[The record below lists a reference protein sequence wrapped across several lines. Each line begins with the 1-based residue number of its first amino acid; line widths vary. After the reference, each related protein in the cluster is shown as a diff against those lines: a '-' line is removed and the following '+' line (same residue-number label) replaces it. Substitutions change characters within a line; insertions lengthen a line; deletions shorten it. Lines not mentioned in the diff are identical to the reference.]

1 MEGLYFEVKPRRDE
15 PRRPRSSD
23 KPRPNITSNHC
34 SFPSV
39 LHPNSPTLCPE
50 KLTSARKRAATWEER
65 LEEEGEEEEV
75 QYKLTL
81 IGSLPVHHLTTMAML
96 PWVVAEIS
104 KAQPAERELGTGLC
118 SGSPS
123 AGQLDPSTHNQT
135 VFLCVSASW
144 VRCVSVLEEGA
155 VWDPL
160 THTVLFECRPHQ
172 VTKLIHNSQ
181 EPNSFGCLVRDAP
194 NCACYV
200 FQCQDSTKVP
210 EIIST
215 LRQVGKSSARNDDIT
230 IHASKTSS
238 AGSDPSETCF
248 SSLSTTTTTIAPS
261 IAVSP
266 TAFAKK
272 FEVLFCG
279 RVSVAHKKAPPAL
292 IDECIEKFS
301 QLHGSGKS
309 DKGGNSGGLVGGL
322 RRALTS
328 SSNGLVG
335 GGAVGNGAAGS
346 PTTGKRPVLFKRDP
360 SFPCLQ
366 ALDENGLSPEI
377 SHTNTT
383 DAQANSAGVQPTS
396 LQENRTMLF
405 TVGRSQIF
413 LVSPDTK
420 KVAIEK
426 SFREISFCSQGIRHV
441 DHFGFICRETVEGG
455 SCHFVCYVFQCT
467 DESLVDEI
475 MLTLKQAFS
484 VAALQQNA
492 KTQSQQCD
500 SCPMQQLHR
509 LCERIEGLHPSKTK
523 LELQKYLA
531 TLDNQEQA
539 SVFENAMRA
548 RPKSDQEE
556 NELVMASLRSLYEE
570 RQRSHQHTLCG
581 DSKQVCEDAAPAPVE
596 AQQQSSSRQRLEQ
609 FKSRAKRSLTESL
622 EGIWKA
628 SSKTRAQR
636 DNSVGSDS
644 GSSTCTVK
652 SSQDHPCLDDPL
664 PPSTQL
670 RPTSPLRCHNSTG
683 DLKRLDSSLPLSPS
697 SSSLPGDA
705 QPQGFRRRASTFSHP
720 PTPSSAEYSPMHIL
734 THTPQDPTAASK
746 PKLVRHYSVST
757 DTPHQSKHVPT
768 DSTLPPIPPCPSSH
782 SPLLAHHPSSPS
794 AGARLNRRSTLGDL
808 RARLHSS
815 SSVPNFLKFQF
826 LAPVHENDSP
836 ELRSSDV
843 AALSTPSAACGVGE
857 SPLRSHRHSWR
868 QQIFLRVATPQKN
881 TESNERGDPCLEGGR
896 VCVGQVGVGGSG
908 DSSVRVV
915 PEERKKRSKE
925 ELRELWRK
933 AILQQIL
940 LQRMERENQK
950 LQASE
955 SDLQNKRLKLDYEE
969 ITPCLKDVT
978 LVWEKMLGTPG
989 RAKVKFD
996 RETIHAAVAQGVPRQ
1011 HRGEIWKFLSEQ
1023 YLLRQTVPSRPPTN
1037 HTPYKEL
1044 LKQLTSQQHA
1054 ILIDLGRTFPTHPYF
1069 QAQLGAGQLS
1079 LYNLLKAYSLLDP
1092 EVGYCQGLSFIAGV
1106 LLLHMG
1112 EEDAFNMLKF
1122 LMYDVGLRKQY
1133 RPDMIILQIQMYQL
1147 SRLLHDYH
1155 RDLYSH
1161 LEQQEI
1167 GPSLYA
1173 TPWFLTAFASH
1184 FPLGFVARV
1193 FDMLF
1198 LQGSE
1203 VIFKVA
1209 LSLLGSHKPLIL
1221 QHESLESI
1229 VDFIKTT
1236 LPNLGLVQ
1244 MEKTINQVCEMDMS
1258 KQLQA
1263 YEVEYHVLQDE
1274 LLDTPPTLNQH
1285 QRAAQ
1290 LERTNQ
1296 SLRQQN
1302 LDLLE
1307 ELQVSHARVCSLESR
1322 VEALTQ
1328 SEGRLKEQVS
1338 VLEEEKKQL
1347 ASTVTHLQALLVSL
1361 GIHTNPDGH
1370 TLPPPSERQVTATA
1384 KVEGLANR
1392 TVDSLLHPLALPEG
1406 S

>member
-1 MEGLYFEVKPRRDE
+1 MFMANGMKARLQRLNLF
-15 PRRPRSSD
+15 
-23 KPRPNITSNHC
+23 NI
-34 SFPSV
+34 
-39 LHPNSPTLCPE
+39 
-50 KLTSARKRAATWEER
+50 K
-65 LEEEGEEEEV
+65 
-75 QYKLTL
+75 
-81 IGSLPVHHLTTMAML
+81 
-96 PWVVAEIS
+96 
-104 KAQPAERELGTGLC
+104 
-118 SGSPS
+118 
-123 AGQLDPSTHNQT
+123 
-135 VFLCVSASW
+135 
-144 VRCVSVLEEGA
+144 
-155 VWDPL
+155 
-160 THTVLFECRPHQ
+160 
-172 VTKLIHNSQ
+172 Q
-181 EPNSFGCLVRDAP
+181 EQKD
-194 NCACYV
+194 
-200 FQCQDSTKVP
+200 VP

-215 LRQVGKSSARNDDIT
+215 LRQAGKSSARNNDLT
-230 IHASKTSS
+230 IDPNKTSTGTGGGDS
-238 AGSDPSETCF
+238 SETYVSC
-248 SSLSTTTTTIAPS
+248 SSSETNSTNPTS
-261 IAVSP
+261 VVSP
-266 TAFAKK
+266 STFAKK

-301 QLHGSGKS
+301 QLHSSGTT
-309 DKGGNSGGLVGGL
+309 DKGGNSGRLVDGL
-322 RRALTS
+322 RRALS
-328 SSNGLVG
+328 LQSNELG
-335 GGAVGNGAAGS
+335 GGSARNGSAGS
-346 PTTGKRPVLFKRDP
+346 TTSGTRHVLFKRDH
-360 SFPCLQ
+360 SFPSLH

-377 SHTNTT
+377 SNMNTT
-383 DAQANSAGVQPTS
+383 DSLTPSKVHPTS

-455 SCHFVCYVFQCT
+455 NLHYVCYVFQCT

-475 MLTLKQAFS
+475 MLTLKQAFT

-509 LCERIEGLHPSKTK
+509 LCERIEGLHPAKTK
-523 LELQKYLA
+523 LELQKHLA
-531 TLDNQEQA
+531 TLDNDEQA
-539 SVFENAMRA
+539 SVFENTMRA

-556 NELVMASLRSLYEE
+556 NELVMVSLRNLCEE
-570 RQRSHQHTLCG
+570 KQKNHQHIWPG
-581 DSKQVCEDAAPAPVE
+581 DNKRACEDAAPQDS
-596 AQQQSSSRQRLEQ
+596 QQQSSSRLEA

-622 EGIWKA
+622 EGIWKG
-628 SSKTRAQR
+628 SSRSRPQR
-636 DNSVGSDS
+636 DNSQGSE
-644 GSSTCTVK
+644 SSSSNYICN
-652 SSQDHPCLDDPL
+652 SSQEQPSLDDSLSSSP
-664 PPSTQL
+664 L
-670 RPTSPLRCHNSTG
+670 RPTSPLRGHNSTG
-683 DLKRLDSSLPLSPS
+683 DLKLLDRSSPLFS
-697 SSSLPGDA
+697 SSSLPGD
-705 QPQGFRRRASTFSHP
+705 PELQGFRRRASTFSHS
-720 PTPSSAEYSPMHIL
+720 PTSSSVLEYSPLQKLPHAG
-734 THTPQDPTAASK
+734 QDPGAATK

-757 DTPHQSKHVPT
+757 DSPHQS
-768 DSTLPPIPPCPSSH
+768 
-782 SPLLAHHPSSPS
+782 
-794 AGARLNRRSTLGDL
+794 N
-808 RARLHSS
+808 
-815 SSVPNFLKFQF
+815 
-826 LAPVHENDSP
+826 
-836 ELRSSDV
+836 DV
-843 AALSTPSAACGVGE
+843 AALSTPTKE
-857 SPLRSHRHSWR
+857 SPLPSQRHSWR
-868 QQIFLRVATPQKN
+868 QQIFLRVATPQKG
-881 TESNERGDPCLEGGR
+881 TDTSEHVDPCLDGAR
-896 VCVGQVGVGGSG
+896 VCVGHVTAVGSG
-908 DSSVRVV
+908 DSSMRAV
-915 PEERKKRSKE
+915 PEEGTKRSGE

-933 AILQQIL
+933 AIWQQIL
-940 LQRMERENQK
+940 LQRMERENRK

-989 RAKVKFD
+989 RSKVKFD
-996 RETIHAAVAQGVPRQ
+996 FETIHAAVAQGVPRQ

-1023 YLLRQTVPSRPPTN
+1023 FLLRQTVPLRSPSN
-1037 HTPYKEL
+1037 QTPYKEL

-1079 LYNLLKAYSLLDP
+1079 LYNILKAYSLLDP

-1122 LMYDVGLRKQY
+1122 LMFDAGLRKQY

-1155 RDLYSH
+1155 RDLHSH

-1173 TPWFLTAFASH
+1173 TPWFLTLFASH

-1221 QHESLESI
+1221 QHDSLESI
-1229 VDFIKTT
+1229 VDFIKTL

-1244 MEKTINQVCEMDMS
+1244 MEKTINQVCEMDVS

-1274 LLDTPPTLNQH
+1274 LLDTPPTLNQQ

-1322 VEALTQ
+1322 VEALAQ
-1328 SEGRLKEQVS
+1328 SEGQLKEQVS
-1338 VLEEEKKQL
+1338 ALEEEKQ
-1347 ASTVTHLQALLVSL
+1347 HLVSTITRLQNVLTML
-1361 GIHTNPDGH
+1361 GVQQDGQ
-1370 TLPPPSERQVTATA
+1370 TLP
-1384 KVEGLANR
+1384 
-1392 TVDSLLHPLALPEG
+1392 
-1406 S
+1406 

>member
-1 MEGLYFEVKPRRDE
+1 MEGLYFETKPRRGE
-15 PRRPRSSD
+15 QQRLQSSD
-23 KPRPNITSNHC
+23 TLGIGLTSNHRSC
-34 SFPSV
+34 PSFSH
-39 LHPNSPTLCPE
+39 LSSASPKDQRLVSPRE
-50 KLTSARKRAATWEER
+50 RSASWKPQVNDDRGQEIN
-65 LEEEGEEEEV
+65 
-75 QYKLTL
+75 YKLTL
-81 IGSLPVHHLTTMAML
+81 IGSQPVHHLTTMTML
-96 PWVVAEIS
+96 PWVVAEICRS
-104 KAQPAERELGTGLC
+104 AARDPGA
-118 SGSPS
+118 GSPDRRS
-123 AGQLDPSTHNQT
+123 GGGYLNPATYNKAVWLS
-135 VFLCVSASW
+135 VSLSW
-144 VRCVSVLEEGA
+144 VRCVSAQGQQHF
-155 VWDPL
+155 WDPL

-172 VTKLIHNSQ
+172 VTNLMHNSQ
-181 EPNSFGCLVRDAP
+181 EPSSFACLVRDTP
-194 NCACYV
+194 GRQSCACYV
-200 FQCQDSTKVP
+200 FRCQETTKVP
-210 EIIST
+210 EIIGT
-215 LRQVGKSSARNDDIT
+215 LRQASKSSARNNDIT
-230 IHASKTSS
+230 PFPSQASGISG
-238 AGSDPSETCF
+238 ASD
-248 SSLSTTTTTIAPS
+248 SSLSTTSSSSATVS
-261 IAVSP
+261 AVSP
-266 TAFAKK
+266 ANFAKK

-301 QLHGSGKS
+301 QLHSLGKT
-309 DKGGNSGGLVGGL
+309 DKGNSGGLVDGL
-322 RRALTS
+322 KRALS
-328 SSNGLVG
+328 FQSNGLG
-335 GGAVGNGAAGS
+335 GGAVGNGAEGS
-346 PTTGKRPVLFKRDP
+346 FNTGTRPLFKKEP
-360 SFPCLQ
+360 SFPSLHG
-366 ALDENGLSPEI
+366 LDENGLSPEI
-377 SHTNTT
+377 SNANTT
-383 DAQANSAGVQPTS
+383 DPHTLSTKVQPS
-396 LQENRTMLF
+396 NLQENRTMLF
-405 TVGRSQIF
+405 TVGRSQIY

-455 SCHFVCYVFQCT
+455 NGHFVCYVFQCT

-500 SCPMQQLHR
+500 VCPMQQLHR
-509 LCERIEGLHPSKTK
+509 LCERIEGQNPSKTK
-523 LELQKYLA
+523 LELQRHMA
-531 TLDNQEQA
+531 SLDNEEQA
-539 SVFENAMRA
+539 QIFENTMRA
-548 RPKSDQEE
+548 CPKSDQEE
-556 NELVMASLRSLYEE
+556 NELVMVSLRNLYEE
-570 RQRSHQHTLCG
+570 KQKHHQHTVPG
-581 DSKQVCEDAAPAPVE
+581 EAKQAPEDAAPAAQE
-596 AQQQSSSRQRLEQ
+596 APQQSSSRQRLEQ
-609 FKSRAKRSLTESL
+609 FKTRAKRSLTESL
-622 EGIWKA
+622 EGIWKG
-628 SSKTRAQR
+628 SSKAKSQM
-636 DNSVGSDS
+636 DNSEESE
-644 GSSTCTVK
+644 SSSSICTVS
-652 SSQDHPCLDDPL
+652 SSQDQPCLDDPL
-664 PPSTQL
+664 CTPPAL
-670 RPTSPLRCHNSTG
+670 RPTSPLSSHNSTG
-683 DLKRLDSSLPLSPS
+683 DLKRLDGSPTPLPRS
-697 SSSLPGDA
+697 SSPCNA
-705 QPQGFRRRASTFSHP
+705 EQQGFRRRASTFSHSP
-720 PTPSSAEYSPMHIL
+720 SPSSVHEDFPLQKVI
-734 THTPQDPTAASK
+734 HTGQDPGATTK

-757 DTPHQSKHVPT
+757 DSPHQSKNVPT
-768 DSTLPPIPPCPSSH
+768 NSTLPPLPSCPSSH
-782 SPLLAHHPSSPS
+782 SPVLHHQSSPS
-794 AGARLNRRSTLGDL
+794 AGARFNKRSPLGGL

-826 LAPVHENDSP
+826 LAPVQENDCP
-836 ELRSSDV
+836 EPKKSDV
-843 AALSTPSAACGVGE
+843 AALSAPRAASVVGQ

-868 QQIFLRVATPQKN
+868 QQIFLRVSTPQKG
-881 TESNERGDPCLEGGR
+881 TDSSELVDPCLEGSR
-896 VCVGQVGVGGSG
+896 LSVGQMCGGSG
-908 DSSVRVV
+908 DSIMNAV
-915 PEERKKRSKE
+915 PEEAAKKSKE

-940 LQRMERENQK
+940 LLRMEKENQK

-955 SDLQNKRLKLDYEE
+955 NNLLNKRLKLDYEE

-996 RETIHAAVAQGVPRQ
+996 TETIHAAVAQGVPRQ

-1023 YLLRQTVPSRPPTN
+1023 YLLRQTVPARPPSN
-1037 HTPYKEL
+1037 PTPYKEL

-1054 ILIDLGRTFPTHPYF
+1054 ILIDLGRTFPSHPYF

-1079 LYNLLKAYSLLDP
+1079 LYNILKAYSLLDP

-1155 RDLYSH
+1155 RDLH
-1161 LEQQEI
+1161 GHFEQQEI

-1173 TPWFLTAFASH
+1173 TPWFLTLFASH

-1198 LQGSE
+1198 LQGPE

-1221 QHESLESI
+1221 QHDSLESI

-1244 MEKTINQVCEMDMS
+1244 MEKTINQVCEMDVS

-1274 LLDTPPTLNQH
+1274 LLDTPTTLNQQ

-1307 ELQVSHARVCSLESR
+1307 ELQVCHARVCNLEGQ
-1322 VEALTQ
+1322 VEVLAQ
-1328 SEGRLKEQVS
+1328 SESRLKEQVS
-1338 VLEEEKKQL
+1338 ALEEEKLQL
-1347 ASTVTHLQALLVSL
+1347 ETTATQLQNLLTSL
-1361 GIHTNPDGH
+1361 GIHPSSLDGL
-1370 TLPPPSERQVTATA
+1370 TLLPPSDTQKGLDVRTADP
-1384 KVEGLANR
+1384 E
-1392 TVDSLLHPLALPEG
+1392 HPALPQG

>member
-15 PRRPRSSD
+15 PR
-23 KPRPNITSNHC
+23 
-34 SFPSV
+34 
-39 LHPNSPTLCPE
+39 SPQNLSC
-50 KLTSARKRAATWEER
+50 ARERTATW
-65 LEEEGEEEEV
+65 GEKEEEV
-75 QYKLTL
+75 RYNLTL

-104 KAQPAERELGTGLC
+104 RSHPADKDPAAVVKSRAC
-118 SGSPS
+118 S
-123 AGQLDPSTHNQT
+123 AGQLGPSSSNQT

-144 VRCVSVLEEGA
+144 VRCVSVLGQGA

-160 THTVLFECRPHQ
+160 THTLLFECRPHQ
-172 VTKLIHNSQ
+172 VAKLIHNSQ
-181 EPNSFGCLVRDAP
+181 EPSSFGCLVKDVP

-200 FQCQDSTKVP
+200 FQCQESTKVP

-215 LRQVGKSSARNDDIT
+215 LRQAGKSSARSNDIT
-230 IHASKTSS
+230 TISGGVTE
-238 AGSDPSETCF
+238 PSETSL
-248 SSLSTTTTTIAPS
+248 SSLSTTSVAPVV
-261 IAVSP
+261 AVSP

-301 QLHGSGKS
+301 QLHGSGTT
-309 DKGGNSGGLVGGL
+309 DKGGNTGGLVGGL
-322 RRALTS
+322 RRAFS
-328 SSNGLVG
+328 FQSNGLG
-335 GGAVGNGAAGS
+335 SGDVGNGDAGS
-346 PTTGKRPVLFKRDP
+346 PTPGKRPVLFKKDP

-383 DAQANSAGVQPTS
+383 DGLARSAEVQPTS

-523 LELQKYLA
+523 LELQKHLA

-539 SVFENAMRA
+539 SVFENTMVMAH
-548 RPKSDQEE
+548 PKSDQEE
-556 NELVMASLRSLYEE
+556 NELVMALLRNMYEE
-570 RQRSHQHTLCG
+570 KQGSHKHTLPG
-581 DSKQVCEDAAPAPVE
+581 DSKQAAPAPVE
-596 AQQQSSSRQRLEQ
+596 AQQQSSSRQRLELL
-609 FKSRAKRSLTESL
+609 KSRAKRSLTESL
-622 EGIWKA
+622 EGIWKG
-628 SSKTRAQR
+628 SSKARAQR
-636 DNSVGSDS
+636 NNSEGSDS
-644 GSSTCTVK
+644 SSSICTVN
-652 SSQDHPCLDDPL
+652 SSQDQPSLDDSL
-664 PPSTQL
+664 SAPSQL
-670 RPTSPLRCHNSTG
+670 KPSSPLRCHNSTG
-683 DLKRLDSSLPLSPS
+683 DLKRLEPALLQSPS
-697 SSSLPGDA
+697 SCTLPGDA
-705 QPQGFRRRASTFSHP
+705 QLQGFRRRASTFSHP
-720 PTPSSAEYSPMHIL
+720 PTTPSSVLEHSPVHTL
-734 THTPQDPTAASK
+734 THTLQEPTTTAK
-746 PKLVRHYSVST
+746 PKLVRHYSV
-757 DTPHQSKHVPT
+757 KVY
-768 DSTLPPIPPCPSSH
+768 
-782 SPLLAHHPSSPS
+782 
-794 AGARLNRRSTLGDL
+794 
-808 RARLHSS
+808 
-815 SSVPNFLKFQF
+815 
-826 LAPVHENDSP
+826 
-836 ELRSSDV
+836 
-843 AALSTPSAACGVGE
+843 ALVSCGVEE

-881 TESNERGDPCLEGGR
+881 ADSNEQGDPCLEGSR
-896 VCVGQVGVGGSG
+896 VCVGQVLGGGSG
-908 DSSVRVV
+908 DSSMRTV
-915 PEERKKRSKE
+915 PEERTQRTKE
-925 ELRELWRK
+925 ELRELWKK

-940 LQRMERENQK
+940 LQRMEKENQK
-950 LQASE
+950 LLASE

-969 ITPCLKDVT
+969 ITPCLKEVT

-996 RETIHAAVAQGVPRQ
+996 TETIHAAVAQGVPRQ

-1023 YLLRQTVPSRPPTN
+1023 YLLRQNVPSRTPAN
-1037 HTPYKEL
+1037 DTPYKEL

-1112 EEDAFNMLKF
+1112 EEDAFNLLKF
-1122 LMYDVGLRKQY
+1122 LMYDIGLRKQY

-1221 QHESLESI
+1221 QHDSLESI

-1244 MEKTINQVCEMDMS
+1244 MEKTINQVCEMDVC

-1322 VEALTQ
+1322 VEGLVQ
-1328 SEGRLKEQVS
+1328 SESQLRKQVTA
-1338 VLEEEKKQL
+1338 LEEEKKQL
-1347 ASTVTHLQALLVSL
+1347 LSTVTCLQNLLNSL
-1361 GIHTNPDGH
+1361 GIDTSLHGPP
-1370 TLPPPSERQVTATA
+1370 LPPLSETHAATA
-1384 KVEGLANR
+1384 EDREGLGSR
-1392 TVDSLLHPLALPEG
+1392 TVDSHLHPLALPE
-1406 S
+1406 SL

>member
-1 MEGLYFEVKPRRDE
+1 MKPKRGEVQRADKTRRNLTPNHHSCPSLSHLTSSPQTVE
-15 PRRPRSSD
+15 KCAGARERSS
-23 KPRPNITSNHC
+23 
-34 SFPSV
+34 
-39 LHPNSPTLCPE
+39 
-50 KLTSARKRAATWEER
+50 TWR
-65 LEEEGEEEEV
+65 GQKDEGEIR
-75 QYKLTL
+75 YRLMM
-81 IGSLPVHHLTTMAML
+81 IGFQPVSHLTTMSML
-96 PWVVAEIS
+96 PWVVAEICRCV
-104 KAQPAERELGTGLC
+104 KKDQ
-118 SGSPS
+118 SP
-123 AGQLDPSTHNQT
+123 GGVQMDPLSCNKT
-135 VFLCVSASW
+135 VLLYVSMSS
-144 VRCVSVLEEGA
+144 VRCVSTMGEQSL
-155 VWDPL
+155 WDPL
-160 THTVLFECRPHQ
+160 THNVLFECRPHQ

-181 EPNSFGCLVRDAP
+181 EPSIFACLVRDP
-194 NCACYV
+194 LGSACYV
-200 FQCQDSTKVP
+200 FQCLDSTKVP

-215 LRQVGKSSARNDDIT
+215 LRQAGKSSARNNELTTDS
-230 IHASKTSS
+230 SKT
-238 AGSDPSETCF
+238 
-248 SSLSTTTTTIAPS
+248 TITPIS
-261 IAVSP
+261 AVSP
-266 TAFAKK
+266 TTFAKK

-301 QLHGSGKS
+301 KLHGSGSS
-309 DKGGNSGGLVGGL
+309 DKGGNGGRLVDGL
-322 RRALTS
+322 RRALS
-328 SSNGLVG
+328 H
-335 GGAVGNGAAGS
+335 
-346 PTTGKRPVLFKRDP
+346 
-360 SFPCLQ
+360 SFPSLD

-377 SHTNTT
+377 SNADTT
-383 DAQANSAGVQPTS
+383 DLFNSPAKVQPTS

-405 TVGRSQIF
+405 TVGKSQIF

-420 KVAIEK
+420 KVSIEK
-426 SFREISFCSQGIRHV
+426 GFREISFCSQGIRHV
-441 DHFGFICRETVEGG
+441 DHFGFICRETDESGNW
-455 SCHFVCYVFQCT
+455 HFVCYVFQCT

-475 MLTLKQAFS
+475 MLTLKQAFT

-500 SCPMQQLHR
+500 CCPMHQLHR
-509 LCERIEGLHPSKTK
+509 LCESIEGSRKDRFKAWFMLDAFTFGAVMRLADGTRFTTLSVLVNVGPS
-523 LELQKYLA
+523 QG
-531 TLDNQEQA
+531 Q
-539 SVFENAMRA
+539 
-548 RPKSDQEE
+548 
-556 NELVMASLRSLYEE
+556 
-570 RQRSHQHTLCG
+570 G
-581 DSKQVCEDAAPAPVE
+581 
-596 AQQQSSSRQRLEQ
+596 
-609 FKSRAKRSLTESL
+609 LTVS
-622 EGIWKA
+622 
-628 SSKTRAQR
+628 
-636 DNSVGSDS
+636 
-644 GSSTCTVK
+644 
-652 SSQDHPCLDDPL
+652 PCLFF
-664 PPSTQL
+664 
-670 RPTSPLRCHNSTG
+670 RGHNSTG
-683 DLKRLDSSLPLSPS
+683 DLKLLGSSPPLSFT
-697 SSSLPGDA
+697 SSSLPGD
-705 QPQGFRRRASTFSHP
+705 PELQGFRRRASTFSHS
-720 PTPSSAEYSPMHIL
+720 PSSSSVFEFSPLHKQS
-734 THTPQDPTAASK
+734 HTGQDTNTSSK

-757 DTPHQSKHVPT
+757 DSPHQS
-768 DSTLPPIPPCPSSH
+768 
-782 SPLLAHHPSSPS
+782 
-794 AGARLNRRSTLGDL
+794 N
-808 RARLHSS
+808 
-815 SSVPNFLKFQF
+815 
-826 LAPVHENDSP
+826 
-836 ELRSSDV
+836 DV
-843 AALSTPSAACGVGE
+843 AGLSTSRAAGVLEE

-868 QQIFLRVATPQKN
+868 QQIFLRVATPQKA
-881 TESNERGDPCLEGGR
+881 TDSNGTYGDLIIP
-896 VCVGQVGVGGSG
+896 VASGSG
-908 DSSVRVV
+908 DPMTAV
-915 PEERKKRSKE
+915 PEESTKRSKE

-955 SDLQNKRLKLDYEE
+955 SDLQNRRLKLDYEE
-969 ITPCLKDVT
+969 ITPCLKEVT

-989 RAKVKFD
+989 RSKVKFD
-996 RETIHAAVAQGVPRQ
+996 LDTIHAAVTQGVPRQ

-1023 YLLRQTVPSRPPTN
+1023 YLLRQTVPSRPPSN
-1037 HTPYKEL
+1037 SSPYKEL

-1079 LYNLLKAYSLLDP
+1079 LYNILKAYSLLDP

-1122 LMYDVGLRKQY
+1122 LMFDAGLRKQY

-1155 RDLYSH
+1155 RDLHSH

-1173 TPWFLTAFASH
+1173 TPWFLTLFASH

-1221 QHESLESI
+1221 QHDSLESI

-1244 MEKTINQVCEMDMS
+1244 MEKTINQVCEMDVS

-1274 LLDTPPTLNQH
+1274 LLDTPPTLNQQ

-1307 ELQVSHARVCSLESR
+1307 ELQVSQAQVCSLESR
-1322 VEALTQ
+1322 VEALAK

-1338 VLEEEKKQL
+1338 SLEEEKLKLVGTITQL
-1347 ASTVTHLQALLVSL
+1347 KNLLTSMGLSSSLDGQTVT
-1361 GIHTNPDGH
+1361 
-1370 TLPPPSERQVTATA
+1370 
-1384 KVEGLANR
+1384 
-1392 TVDSLLHPLALPEG
+1392 
-1406 S
+1406 

>member
-1 MEGLYFEVKPRRDE
+1 MEGLYFEVKPRRNE
-15 PRRPRSSD
+15 PPTPGSSD
-23 KPRPNITSNHC
+23 KPRPCMTPNHRSC
-34 SFPSV
+34 PS
-39 LHPNSPTLCPE
+39 LSHLNSSTLCPE
-50 KLTSARKRAATWEER
+50 KLTSARRGTWGEKV
-65 LEEEGEEEEV
+65 EEEGEEKEEEV
-75 QYKLTL
+75 RYKLTL

-104 KAQPAERELGTGLC
+104 RSQPTEKELGARLRYGVP
-118 SGSPS
+118 GG
-123 AGQLDPSTHNQT
+123 GQLNPSTPNQM

-144 VRCVSVLEEGA
+144 VRCVSVLGEEV
-155 VWDPL
+155 VWNPL

-181 EPNSFGCLVRDAP
+181 EPSSFGCLVRDAP

-215 LRQVGKSSARNDDIT
+215 LRQAGKSSARNDDLT
-230 IHASKTSS
+230 NLPSKTSS
-238 AGSDPSETCF
+238 GGSDPSETCF
-248 SSLSTTTTTIAPS
+248 SSLSTTATTMAPT

-266 TAFAKK
+266 TTFAKK

-301 QLHGSGKS
+301 QLHGSGTS
-309 DKGGNSGGLVGGL
+309 DKGGTSGGLVGGL
-322 RRALTS
+322 RRVLTLP
-328 SSNGLVG
+328 SNGLSS
-335 GGAVGNGAAGS
+335 GAVGNGVTGS

-383 DAQANSAGVQPTS
+383 DTHAHSTGVQPTS

-523 LELQKYLA
+523 LELQRHLA

-539 SVFENAMRA
+539 SVFENTMRA

-570 RQRSHQHTLCG
+570 RQRSHQHTLSG
-581 DSKQVCEDAAPAPVE
+581 DTKQGCEEAAPAPVE

-622 EGIWKA
+622 EGIWKG
-628 SSKTRAQR
+628 SSKARAQR
-636 DNSVGSDS
+636 DNSIGSDS
-644 GSSTCTVK
+644 GSSVCTVN
-652 SSQDHPCLDDPL
+652 SSHDQPCLDDPL
-664 PPSTQL
+664 PASTQL

-683 DLKRLDSSLPLSPS
+683 DLKRLDPSIPLSPS
-697 SSSLPGDA
+697 SSSLPGDT
-705 QPQGFRRRASTFSHP
+705 QPQGFRRRASTFSHS
-720 PTPSSAEYSPMHIL
+720 PTSSSAEYSPVHTL
-734 THTPQDPTAASK
+734 THTPQDPTAATK

-757 DTPHQSKHVPT
+757 DTPHQSKLV
-768 DSTLPPIPPCPSSH
+768 SANSALPPVPPCPSSPSSLH
-782 SPLLAHHPSSPS
+782 PHHPSSPS
-794 AGARLNRRSTLGDL
+794 AGARLNKRSPLGGL

-826 LAPVHENDSP
+826 LAPVQENDSSEP
-836 ELRSSDV
+836 KSRDV
-843 AALSTPSAACGVGE
+843 AALSTPTAACGVGE

-868 QQIFLRVATPQKN
+868 QQIFLRVATPQKS
-881 TESNERGDPCLEGGR
+881 TETNERGDPCLEGGR
-896 VCVGQVGVGGSG
+896 VCVGQGGVGGSG
-908 DSSVRVV
+908 DSSIGVV
-915 PEERKKRSKE
+915 PEERTKRSKE

-969 ITPCLKDVT
+969 ITPCLKEVT

-996 RETIHAAVAQGVPRQ
+996 TETIHAAVAQGVPRQ

-1023 YLLRQTVPSRPPTN
+1023 YLLRQTVPSRPPAN

-1244 MEKTINQVCEMDMS
+1244 MEKTINQVCEMDLS

-1322 VEALTQ
+1322 VEALAQ
-1328 SEGRLKEQVS
+1328 SEGQLKEQVS
-1338 VLEEEKKQL
+1338 SLVEEKQQL
-1347 ASTVTHLQALLVSL
+1347 VSTVTRLQNLLNSL
-1361 GIHTNPDGH
+1361 GIHTTPDGH
-1370 TLPPPSERQVTATA
+1370 TVAPTSERHAVTA
-1384 KVEGLANR
+1384 KMEGLAANR
-1392 TVDSLLHPLALPEG
+1392 TVDSLPHPLALPEG

>member
-1 MEGLYFEVKPRRDE
+1 MEGLVFEMKPKRGEVQRADKTRRNLTPNHHSCPSLSHLTSSPQTVE
-15 PRRPRSSD
+15 KCAGARERSS
-23 KPRPNITSNHC
+23 
-34 SFPSV
+34 
-39 LHPNSPTLCPE
+39 
-50 KLTSARKRAATWEER
+50 TWR
-65 LEEEGEEEEV
+65 GQKDEGEIR
-75 QYKLTL
+75 YRLMM
-81 IGSLPVHHLTTMAML
+81 IGFQPVSHLTTMSML
-96 PWVVAEIS
+96 PWVVAEICRCV
-104 KAQPAERELGTGLC
+104 KKDQ
-118 SGSPS
+118 SP
-123 AGQLDPSTHNQT
+123 GGVQMDPLSCNKT
-135 VFLCVSASW
+135 VLLYVSMSS
-144 VRCVSVLEEGA
+144 VRCVSTMGEQSL
-155 VWDPL
+155 WDPL
-160 THTVLFECRPHQ
+160 THNVLFECRPHQ

-181 EPNSFGCLVRDAP
+181 EPSIFACLVRDP
-194 NCACYV
+194 LGSACYV
-200 FQCQDSTKVP
+200 FQCLDSTKVP

-215 LRQVGKSSARNDDIT
+215 LRQAGKSSARNNELTTDS
-230 IHASKTSS
+230 SKTTISS
-238 AGSDPSETCF
+238 GGSDSTET
-248 SSLSTTTTTIAPS
+248 SSTTNSTAPIS
-261 IAVSP
+261 AVSP
-266 TAFAKK
+266 TTFAKK

-301 QLHGSGKS
+301 KLHGSGSS
-309 DKGGNSGGLVGGL
+309 DKGGNGGRLVDGL
-322 RRALTS
+322 RRALS
-328 SSNGLVG
+328 FQSNGLG
-335 GGAVGNGAAGS
+335 GGSVRNGSAGS
-346 PTTGKRPVLFKRDP
+346 PSSGTQPVLFKRGH
-360 SFPCLQ
+360 SFPSLD

-377 SHTNTT
+377 SNADTT
-383 DAQANSAGVQPTS
+383 DLFNSPAKVQPTS

-405 TVGRSQIF
+405 TVGKSQIF

-420 KVAIEK
+420 KVSIEK
-426 SFREISFCSQGIRHV
+426 GFREISFCSQGIRHV
-441 DHFGFICRETVEGG
+441 DHFGFICRETDESGNW
-455 SCHFVCYVFQCT
+455 HFVCYVFQCT

-475 MLTLKQAFS
+475 MLTLKQAFT

-500 SCPMQQLHR
+500 CCPMHQLHR
-509 LCERIEGLHPSKTK
+509 LCESIEGLHPSKTK
-523 LELQKYLA
+523 LELQKHLA
-531 TLDNQEQA
+531 TLNNEEQA
-539 SVFENAMRA
+539 SVFENTMRA

-556 NELVMASLRSLYEE
+556 NELVMASLRNLYEE
-570 RQRSHQHTLCG
+570 KQKNHQHSLPG
-581 DSKQVCEDAAPAPVE
+581 DNKQVFEDAAPAPQDGP
-596 AQQQSSSRQRLEQ
+596 QQISSRLEL

-622 EGIWKA
+622 EGIWKG
-628 SSKTRAQR
+628 SSKARLQR
-636 DNSVGSDS
+636 DSSQGSES
-644 GSSTCTVK
+644 SSTANI
-652 SSQDHPCLDDPL
+652 SQDQRSLDDPL
-664 PPSTQL
+664 MSSPHL
-670 RPTSPLRCHNSTG
+670 RSTSPLRGHNSTG
-683 DLKRLDSSLPLSPS
+683 DLKLLGSSPPLSFT
-697 SSSLPGDA
+697 SSSLPGD
-705 QPQGFRRRASTFSHP
+705 PELQGFRRRASTFSHS
-720 PTPSSAEYSPMHIL
+720 PSSSSVFEFSPLHKQS
-734 THTPQDPTAASK
+734 HTGQDTNTSSK

-757 DTPHQSKHVPT
+757 DSPHQS
-768 DSTLPPIPPCPSSH
+768 
-782 SPLLAHHPSSPS
+782 
-794 AGARLNRRSTLGDL
+794 N
-808 RARLHSS
+808 
-815 SSVPNFLKFQF
+815 
-826 LAPVHENDSP
+826 
-836 ELRSSDV
+836 DV
-843 AALSTPSAACGVGE
+843 AGLSTSRAAGVLEE

-868 QQIFLRVATPQKN
+868 QQIFLRVATPQKA
-881 TESNERGDPCLEGGR
+881 TDSNERLDSCLDGGR
-896 VCVGQVGVGGSG
+896 ICVGPAVASGSG
-908 DSSVRVV
+908 DPMTAV
-915 PEERKKRSKE
+915 PEESTKRSKE

-955 SDLQNKRLKLDYEE
+955 SDLQNRRLKLDYEE
-969 ITPCLKDVT
+969 ITPCLKEVT

-989 RAKVKFD
+989 RSKVKFD
-996 RETIHAAVAQGVPRQ
+996 LDTIHAAVTQGVPRQ

-1023 YLLRQTVPSRPPTN
+1023 YLLRQTVPSRPPSN
-1037 HTPYKEL
+1037 SSPYKEL

-1079 LYNLLKAYSLLDP
+1079 LYNILKAYSLLDP

-1122 LMYDVGLRKQY
+1122 LMFDAGLRKQY

-1155 RDLYSH
+1155 RDLHSH

-1173 TPWFLTAFASH
+1173 TPWFLTLFASH

-1221 QHESLESI
+1221 QHDSLESI

-1244 MEKTINQVCEMDMS
+1244 MEKTINQVCEMDVS

-1274 LLDTPPTLNQH
+1274 LLDTPPTLNQQ

-1307 ELQVSHARVCSLESR
+1307 ELQVSQAQVCSLESR
-1322 VEALTQ
+1322 VEALAK

-1338 VLEEEKKQL
+1338 SLEEEKLKLVGTITQL
-1347 ASTVTHLQALLVSL
+1347 KNLLTSMGLSSSLDGQTVT
-1361 GIHTNPDGH
+1361 
-1370 TLPPPSERQVTATA
+1370 
-1384 KVEGLANR
+1384 
-1392 TVDSLLHPLALPEG
+1392 
-1406 S
+1406 

>member
-1 MEGLYFEVKPRRDE
+1 MADGMK
-15 PRRPRSSD
+15 
-23 KPRPNITSNHC
+23 
-34 SFPSV
+34 
-39 LHPNSPTLCPE
+39 
-50 KLTSARKRAATWEER
+50 ARLQR
-65 LEEEGEEEEV
+65 L
-75 QYKLTL
+75 
-81 IGSLPVHHLTTMAML
+81 
-96 PWVVAEIS
+96 
-104 KAQPAERELGTGLC
+104 
-118 SGSPS
+118 
-123 AGQLDPSTHNQT
+123 N
-135 VFLCVSASW
+135 
-144 VRCVSVLEEGA
+144 
-155 VWDPL
+155 
-160 THTVLFECRPHQ
+160 LFTAKQ
-172 VTKLIHNSQ
+172 QQK
-181 EPNSFGCLVRDAP
+181 D
-194 NCACYV
+194 
-200 FQCQDSTKVP
+200 VP

-215 LRQVGKSSARNDDIT
+215 LRQAGKSSARTDDI
-230 IHASKTSS
+230 ASQTST
-238 AGSDPSETCF
+238 ETCISL
-248 SSLSTTTTTIAPS
+248 SSLTTTTA
-261 IAVSP
+261 ALLMSP

-292 IDECIEKFS
+292 IDECIEKFG
-301 QLHGSGKS
+301 QQRGSGTEA
-309 DKGGNSGGLVGGL
+309 KGVNGGGLTGGL
-322 RRALTS
+322 RRVLAFQ
-328 SSNGLVG
+328 SNGLG
-335 GGAVGNGAAGS
+335 GVAPGNRAAGS
-346 PTTGKRPVLFKRDP
+346 PTSTKRSLLFNRDP
-360 SFPCLQ
+360 SFPSLQ

-377 SHTNTT
+377 SHINTT
-383 DAQANSAGVQPTS
+383 DAHTHSSGVQPTS

-426 SFREISFCSQGIRHV
+426 CFKEISFCSQGIRHV

-484 VAALQQNA
+484 VAAQQQSA

-500 SCPMQQLHR
+500 GCPMQQLHR
-509 LCERIEGLHPSKTK
+509 LCERIEGLAPCKTK
-523 LELQKYLA
+523 LELQKHLA

-539 SVFENAMRA
+539 SVFENTMRA
-548 RPKSDQEE
+548 RPKNDQEE
-556 NELVMASLRSLYEE
+556 NELVMASLRNLYEE
-570 RQRSHQHTLCG
+570 RQKSHQHTQPG
-581 DSKQVCEDAAPAPVE
+581 DNKQVCEDVAPGPAEVQQQQ
-596 AQQQSSSRQRLEQ
+596 QQQSSSRQRLEQ

-622 EGIWKA
+622 EGIWKS
-628 SSKTRAQR
+628 SSKARAQR
-636 DNSVGSDS
+636 ENSEGGDS
-644 GSSTCTVK
+644 YSSILTAN
-652 SSQDHPCLDDPL
+652 SSREHSSLDEPL
-664 PPSTQL
+664 LCSSQL

-683 DLKRLDSSLPLSPS
+683 DLKRLDGSLSMSPS
-697 SSSLPGDA
+697 SCSPVDA
-705 QPQGFRRRASTFSHP
+705 QAPGFRRRASTFSHS
-720 PTPSSAEYSPMHIL
+720 PTSSTEYSPAHAP
-734 THTPQDPTAASK
+734 THTPQDPTAAAK

-757 DTPHQSKHVPT
+757 DTPHQS
-768 DSTLPPIPPCPSSH
+768 
-782 SPLLAHHPSSPS
+782 
-794 AGARLNRRSTLGDL
+794 N
-808 RARLHSS
+808 
-815 SSVPNFLKFQF
+815 
-826 LAPVHENDSP
+826 
-836 ELRSSDV
+836 DV
-843 AALSTPSAACGVGE
+843 AALLRTNASCAVGE

-881 TESNERGDPCLEGGR
+881 TETSERGDSCLDGGL
-896 VCVGQVGVGGSG
+896 VCTSQVGSGGGGGGEASM
-908 DSSVRVV
+908 RLL
-915 PEERKKRSKE
+915 PEERKRRSRE

-940 LQRMERENQK
+940 LQRMETENQR

-955 SDLQNKRLKLDYEE
+955 SDLQNRRLKLDYEE

-996 RETIHAAVAQGVPRQ
+996 PEAIHAAVTQGVPRQ

-1023 YLLRQTVPSRPPTN
+1023 YLLRQTVPCRPPAN

-1069 QAQLGAGQLS
+1069 QTQLGAGQLS

-1106 LLLHMG
+1106 LLLHM
-1112 EEDAFNMLKF
+1112 EEEEAFHMLRF
-1122 LMYDVGLRKQY
+1122 LMYDLGLRKQY

-1155 RDLYSH
+1155 RDLYHH

-1221 QHESLESI
+1221 QHDSLESI

-1274 LLDTPPTLNQH
+1274 LLDTPSTLNQS
-1285 QRAAQ
+1285 QRTAQ

-1322 VEALTQ
+1322 VEVLVQ

-1338 VLEEEKKQL
+1338 TLEEEKKQL
-1347 ASTVTHLQALLVSL
+1347 LSTVTHLHHLLASL
-1361 GIHTNPDGH
+1361 GVHTSPEGCRLTHPAPD
-1370 TLPPPSERQVTATA
+1370 E
-1384 KVEGLANR
+1384 EGLGSRRAAA
-1392 TVDSLLHPLALPEG
+1392 LPHPLALPEG
-1406 S
+1406 HSSSGQSTNG

>member
-1 MEGLYFEVKPRRDE
+1 NDPIDY
-15 PRRPRSSD
+15 
-23 KPRPNITSNHC
+23 TS
-34 SFPSV
+34 
-39 LHPNSPTLCPE
+39 
-50 KLTSARKRAATWEER
+50 
-65 LEEEGEEEEV
+65 
-75 QYKLTL
+75 LTL

-96 PWVVAEIS
+96 PWVVAEIGRS
-104 KAQPAERELGTGLC
+104 QPGERELGPV
-118 SGSPS
+118 S
-123 AGQLDPSTHNQT
+123 
-135 VFLCVSASW
+135 LCVSASR
-144 VRCVSVLEEGA
+144 VQCVCIGAEGVA
-155 VWDPL
+155 WDPL
-160 THTVLFECRPHQ
+160 SHTVLFECRPHR

-181 EPNSFGCLVRDAP
+181 EPSSFGCLVRDTHH
-194 NCACYV
+194 CACYV
-200 FQCQDSTKVP
+200 FQCRDCTKVP

-215 LRQVGKSSARNDDIT
+215 LRQAGKSSA
-230 IHASKTSS
+230 
-238 AGSDPSETCF
+238 PP
-248 SSLSTTTTTIAPS
+248 TTV
-261 IAVSP
+261 VSP

-279 RVSVAHKKAPPAL
+279 RVSVAHKNAPPAL
-292 IDECIEKFS
+292 IDECIEKFGQS
-301 QLHGSGKS
+301 HVSGVGGKGGSG
-309 DKGGNSGGLVGGL
+309 GGLVE
-322 RRALTS
+322 
-328 SSNGLVG
+328 
-335 GGAVGNGAAGS
+335 S
-346 PTTGKRPVLFKRDP
+346 PPTGKRPILFKRDP

-377 SHTNTT
+377 SNAKTGDTNTHT
-383 DAQANSAGVQPTS
+383 SGVQPTS

-484 VAALQQNA
+484 VAALQQSA

-509 LCERIEGLHPSKTK
+509 LCERIEGLHPCKTK
-523 LELQKYLA
+523 LELQRHLA

-539 SVFENAMRA
+539 SVFENTMRA
-548 RPKSDQEE
+548 RPKNDQEE
-556 NELVMASLRSLYEE
+556 NELVMASLRNLYEE
-570 RQRSHQHTLCG
+570 RQRSHQHTQPG
-581 DSKQVCEDAAPAPVE
+581 DSKRVMQAHTH
-596 AQQQSSSRQRLEQ
+596 RYL
-609 FKSRAKRSLTESL
+609 SL
-622 EGIWKA
+622 
-628 SSKTRAQR
+628 
-636 DNSVGSDS
+636 
-644 GSSTCTVK
+644 
-652 SSQDHPCLDDPL
+652 CLFPHHL
-664 PPSTQL
+664 C
-670 RPTSPLRCHNSTG
+670 RCHNSTG
-683 DLKRLDSSLPLSPS
+683 DLKRLDTSPSVS
-697 SSSLPGDA
+697 SSSLSPSRDT
-705 QPQGFRRRASTFSHP
+705 QQQGFRRRASTFSHP
-720 PTPSSAEYSPMHIL
+720 PTPSSSDSSPALIF
-734 THTPQDPTAASK
+734 THTPQDAAATTK

-757 DTPHQSKHVPT
+757 DTPHQTLCLYPSWMTSATGAPT
-768 DSTLPPIPPCPSSH
+768 VFI
-782 SPLLAHHPSSPS
+782 
-794 AGARLNRRSTLGDL
+794 
-808 RARLHSS
+808 
-815 SSVPNFLKFQF
+815 SVFWTYVCFHACLYVQCVWPYQGLSLCNLCMCLCICVCF
-826 LAPVHENDSP
+826 
-836 ELRSSDV
+836 SDV
-843 AALSTPSAACGVGE
+843 AALTPIGE

-881 TESNERGDPCLEGGR
+881 S
-896 VCVGQVGVGGSG
+896 
-908 DSSVRVV
+908 DSSGENKCNTFVCPRLGLIPVCETGPLV
-915 PEERKKRSKE
+915 LPEERKRKSKE

-940 LQRMERENQK
+940 LLRMEKENQK

-955 SDLQNKRLKLDYEE
+955 SNLQNRRLKLDYEE
-969 ITPCLKDVT
+969 ITPCLKEVT

-989 RAKVKFD
+989 RAKIKFD
-996 RETIHAAVAQGVPRQ
+996 TETIHAAVAQGVPRH

-1023 YLLRQTVPSRPPTN
+1023 YLLRQTVPSRPPAN
-1037 HTPYKEL
+1037 HAPYKEL

-1122 LMYDVGLRKQY
+1122 LMYDMGLRKQY

-1198 LQGSE
+1198 LQGAE

-1221 QHESLESI
+1221 QHDSLESI

-1244 MEKTINQVCEMDMS
+1244 MEKTINQVCEMDVS

-1274 LLDTPPTLNQH
+1274 LLDTPTTLNQS

-1307 ELQVSHARVCSLESR
+1307 ELQVSHARVCSLESQ
-1322 VEALTQ
+1322 VEVLVQ
-1328 SEGRLKEQVS
+1328 SEGRLREQAS
-1338 VLEEEKKQL
+1338 ALEEEKRQL
-1347 ASTVTHLQALLVSL
+1347 QSTVTHLHDILTSL
-1361 GIHTNPDGH
+1361 GIHISLDAHPLTH
-1370 TLPPPSERQVTATA
+1370 TPPPDRHTVTAAA
-1384 KVEGLANR
+1384 KVEGKEVAGNGTAA
-1392 TVDSLLHPLALPEG
+1392 TVPHPPACPEDS
-1406 S
+1406 

>member
-1 MEGLYFEVKPRRDE
+1 MDGLYFDVKPKGGE
-15 PRRPRSSD
+15 ARRPQSPE
-23 KPRPNITSNHC
+23 KPRHNLTPNHHSC
-34 SFPSV
+34 PS
-39 LHPNSPTLCPE
+39 LSRLNSGAQSP
-50 KLTSARKRAATWEER
+50 RKWAGAWER
-65 LEEEGEEEEV
+65 GAPWRGQADEEEIRY
-75 QYKLTL
+75 QLTM
-81 IGSLPVHHLTTMAML
+81 IGFRVVHHLTTMAML
-96 PWVVAEIS
+96 PWVVAEI
-104 KAQPAERELGTGLC
+104 C
-118 SGSPS
+118 SS
-123 AGQLDPSTHNQT
+123 AKKDRGAGNKT

-144 VRCVSVLEEGA
+144 VRSVSVLAERNL
-155 VWDPL
+155 WDPL

-172 VTKLIHNSQ
+172 VSKLIHNSQ
-181 EPNSFGCLVRDAP
+181 EPSIFACLVRDSLK
-194 NCACYV
+194 CACYV
-200 FQCQDSTKVP
+200 FQCLDSTKVP

-215 LRQVGKSSARNDDIT
+215 LRQAGKSSARSNDVSAD
-230 IHASKTSS
+230 SVKTSTS
-238 AGSDPSETCF
+238 SEGSDSSETCL
-248 SSLSTTTTTIAPS
+248 SSVSTTSTSAAP
-261 IAVSP
+261 AVSP
-266 TAFAKK
+266 TTFAKK

-301 QLHGSGKS
+301 QLHSSGTT
-309 DKGGNSGGLVGGL
+309 DKGGGGLVDGL
-322 RRALTS
+322 KRAFTFPS
-328 SSNGLVG
+328 AGL
-335 GGAVGNGAAGS
+335 GNGSVRNGTAGS
-346 PTTGKRPVLFKRDP
+346 APSGSGSALYKRDS
-360 SFPCLQ
+360 SFPNLH
-366 ALDENGLSPEI
+366 LDENGLSPEI
-377 SHTNTT
+377 SNNNTT
-383 DAQANSAGVQPTS
+383 NPTTSSTTVQPTS

-405 TVGRSQIF
+405 TVGKSQIF

-441 DHFGFICRETVEGG
+441 DHFGFICRETAEDG
-455 SCHFVCYVFQCT
+455 SCYFVCYVFQCT

-484 VAALQQNA
+484 VAALLQNA

-500 SCPMQQLHR
+500 SCPIQHLHR
-509 LCERIEGLHPSKTK
+509 LCERIEGLHPTKTK
-523 LELQKYLA
+523 LELQKHLA
-531 TLDNQEQA
+531 TLDNDEQA
-539 SVFENAMRA
+539 SVFENTMRA

-556 NELVMASLRSLYEE
+556 NELVMASLRNLYEE
-570 RQRSHQHTLCG
+570 KQKAHQHSLP
-581 DSKQVCEDAAPAPVE
+581 DNSKQVSEDAAPALQE
-596 AQQQSSSRQRLEQ
+596 TQQQSSSRQRLEQ
-609 FKSRAKRSLTESL
+609 FKTRAKRSLTESL
-622 EGIWKA
+622 EGIWKG
-628 SSKTRAQR
+628 SSKARPQR
-636 DNSVGSDS
+636 ESSQGSEGS
-644 GSSTCTVK
+644 SSTCAA
-652 SSQDHPCLDDPL
+652 SSSRGQPCFQDPL
-664 PPSTQL
+664 TSSPHV
-670 RPTSPLRCHNSTG
+670 RATSPLRGHNSTG
-683 DLKRLDSSLPLSPS
+683 DLKLLDSPPLSS
-697 SSSLPGDA
+697 SSSLPGEPE
-705 QPQGFRRRASTFSHP
+705 PQVFRRRASTFSHS
-720 PTPSSAEYSPMHIL
+720 PTPSSGLDDSPLYMR
-734 THTPQDPTAASK
+734 THTAQEPSAATK

-757 DTPHQSKHVPT
+757 DTPH
-768 DSTLPPIPPCPSSH
+768 H
-782 SPLLAHHPSSPS
+782 S
-794 AGARLNRRSTLGDL
+794 R
-808 RARLHSS
+808 
-815 SSVPNFLKFQF
+815 
-826 LAPVHENDSP
+826 
-836 ELRSSDV
+836 DV
-843 AALSTPSAACGVGE
+843 AALSTARAACVAGE
-857 SPLRSHRHSWR
+857 SPPRSHRHSWR
-868 QQIFLRVATPQKN
+868 QQIFLRVATPQKGAD
-881 TESNERGDPCLEGGR
+881 TSERVDPCLEGGLI
-896 VCVGQVGVGGSG
+896 CVGQVSGVGSG
-908 DSSVRVV
+908 DSSMRAV
-915 PEERKKRSKE
+915 PEEGTKRSKE

-940 LQRMERENQK
+940 LQRMESENQK

-969 ITPCLKDVT
+969 ITPCLKEVT
-978 LVWEKMLGTPG
+978 VVWEKLLSTPG
-989 RAKVKFD
+989 RTKVKFD
-996 RETIHAAVAQGVPRQ
+996 TETIHAAVAQGVPRQ

-1023 YLLRQTVPSRPPTN
+1023 FVLRQTVPCRPPSN
-1037 HTPYKEL
+1037 HSPYKEL

-1079 LYNLLKAYSLLDP
+1079 LFNILKAYSLLDP

-1122 LMYDVGLRKQY
+1122 LMFDVGLRKQY

-1155 RDLYSH
+1155 RDLHSH

-1173 TPWFLTAFASH
+1173 TPWFLTLFASH

-1244 MEKTINQVCEMDMS
+1244 MEKTINQVCEMDVS

-1274 LLDTPPTLNQH
+1274 LLDTPPTLNQQ

-1307 ELQVSHARVCSLESR
+1307 ELQVSHARVCNLEGR
-1322 VEALTQ
+1322 VEALAQ

-1338 VLEEEKKQL
+1338 ALEEEKQQL
-1347 ASTVTHLQALLVSL
+1347 ASTVAHLQKLLAGL
-1361 GIHTNPDGH
+1361 GINADLDGQ
-1370 TLPPPSERQVTATA
+1370 TLP
-1384 KVEGLANR
+1384 
-1392 TVDSLLHPLALPEG
+1392 
-1406 S
+1406 

>member
-1 MEGLYFEVKPRRDE
+1 MEGIYFEVKPKRDE
-15 PRRPRSSD
+15 PRRPESSEKPRSSL
-23 KPRPNITSNHC
+23 TSNHHSC
-34 SFPSV
+34 PSFSYLRSSAP
-39 LHPNSPTLCPE
+39 CPQ
-50 KLTSARKRAATWEER
+50 KLTKARETTAAWGGKV
-65 LEEEGEEEEV
+65 EEEGEEEVEEEV
-75 QYKLTL
+75 RYKLTL
-81 IGSLPVHHLTTMAML
+81 VGSLPVHHLTTMAML

-104 KAQPAERELGTGLC
+104 RSRPAEKDPGV
-118 SGSPS
+118 
-123 AGQLDPSTHNQT
+123 GQLDPSTSNQT

-144 VRCVSVLEEGA
+144 VRCVSVLGEGV
-155 VWDPL
+155 VWNPL

-181 EPNSFGCLVRDAP
+181 EPSSFGCLVRKTP

-200 FQCQDSTKVP
+200 FQSQDSTKVP

-215 LRQVGKSSARNDDIT
+215 LRQAGKSSARNDDIT
-230 IHASKTSS
+230 GISNKTSTG
-238 AGSDPSETCF
+238 GSDPSEPCF
-248 SSLSTTTTTIAPS
+248 SYLSATTTSMAPAA
-261 IAVSP
+261 AVSP

-301 QLHGSGKS
+301 QLHGSGTT
-309 DKGGNSGGLVGGL
+309 DKGGNSGGLVSGL
-322 RRALTS
+322 RRALTFQ
-328 SSNGLVG
+328 SNGL
-335 GGAVGNGAAGS
+335 GNGAAGS

-377 SHTNTT
+377 SQTNTT
-383 DAQANSAGVQPTS
+383 DALARPAEVQPTS

-405 TVGRSQIF
+405 TIGRSQIF

-523 LELQKYLA
+523 LELQRHLA

-539 SVFENAMRA
+539 SVFENTMRA
-548 RPKSDQEE
+548 RPRSDQEE
-556 NELVMASLRSLYEE
+556 NELVMALLRNLYEE
-570 RQRSHQHTLCG
+570 RQRSHQHTLPG
-581 DSKQVCEDAAPAPVE
+581 DSKQVSEETAPAPVE
-596 AQQQSSSRQRLEQ
+596 QQSSSRQRLEQ

-622 EGIWKA
+622 EGIWKG
-628 SSKTRAQR
+628 SSKARAQR
-636 DNSVGSDS
+636 ENSEGSDS
-644 GSSTCTVK
+644 SSSICTIN
-652 SSQDHPCLDDPL
+652 SSQDQPCLDDPL
-664 PPSTQL
+664 PASSQR

-683 DLKRLDSSLPLSPS
+683 DLKRLDTSLPLSPS

-720 PTPSSAEYSPMHIL
+720 PTPSSVLEYSPVHTL
-734 THTPQDPTAASK
+734 NHTPQDPTAATK

-757 DTPHQSKHVPT
+757 DTPHQS
-768 DSTLPPIPPCPSSH
+768 
-782 SPLLAHHPSSPS
+782 
-794 AGARLNRRSTLGDL
+794 N
-808 RARLHSS
+808 
-815 SSVPNFLKFQF
+815 
-826 LAPVHENDSP
+826 
-836 ELRSSDV
+836 DV

-881 TESNERGDPCLEGGR
+881 AESNERGDSCLEGGR
-896 VCVGQVGVGGSG
+896 VCVGQVAGGGSA
-908 DSSVRVV
+908 DLSMRVV
-915 PEERKKRSKE
+915 PEERTKRSKE

-969 ITPCLKDVT
+969 ITPCLKEVT

-996 RETIHAAVAQGVPRQ
+996 TETIHAAVAQGVPRQ

-1023 YLLRQTVPSRPPTN
+1023 YLLRQTVPSRPPAN

-1221 QHESLESI
+1221 QHDSLESI

-1244 MEKTINQVCEMDMS
+1244 MEKTINQVCEMDVS

-1322 VEALTQ
+1322 VEALVQ
-1328 SEGRLKEQVS
+1328 SEGQLREQVS
-1338 VLEEEKKQL
+1338 ALEEEKKQL
-1347 ASTVTHLQALLVSL
+1347 LSTVTRLQDLLNSL
-1361 GIHTNPDGH
+1361 GIHPDGH
-1370 TLPPPSERQVTATA
+1370 TLPPPAERHVVSTST
-1384 KVEGLANR
+1384 KTEDGKGLATR
-1392 TVDSLLHPLALPEG
+1392 TVDSPLHPLALPEG